1 MRRTAFTGALLL
13 LATMAGGARAQDWR
27 TSSSAR
33 AFNGEKALRV
43 DVEYAAGRLKLEP
56 AAKGTLYR
64 ASMRYDAS
72 AFDPQI
78 RYAGNALRVSMGD
91 GHMRRNVKGG
101 ELNLRLGP
109 QAPLALA
116 LQFGAAE
123 ANLDVG
129 GLRVRNVTIQ
139 TGASATVLTVSR
151 PNPEVCEHVDI
162 DVGAARFEATG
173 LGNLNARTL
182 ELSGGVGEVILDF
195 TGQWRGNMDA
205 KIDMGLGS
213 LTIRVPRGLGLQV
226 QKEGLLAG
234 FDSQGLVK
242 RGNVYYSE
250 GFDRA
255 QHRLAIRL
263 NAAFGSVKVDWTN

>member
-1 MRRTAFTGALLL
+1 
-13 LATMAGGARAQDWR
+13 
-27 TSSSAR
+27 
-33 AFNGEKALRV
+33 
-43 DVEYAAGRLKLEP
+43 
-56 AAKGTLYR
+56 
-64 ASMRYDAS
+64 MRYDAN
-72 AFDPQI
+72 AFEPQI
-78 RYAGNALRVSMGD
+78 RYGGNTLRVSIGE

-101 ELNLRLGP
+101 ELSLRLGP
-109 QAPLALA
+109 QAPLDLN

-123 ANLDVG
+123 ASLDVG
-129 GLRVRNVTIQ
+129 GLRVRDLTVQ
-139 TGASATVLTVSR
+139 TGASATTLTVSR
-151 PNPEVCEHVDI
+151 PNLEVCDRVDI

-173 LGNLNARTL
+173 LGNLNARNL

-213 LTIRVPRGLGLQV
+213 LTIRVPRGLGVQV

-234 FDSQGLVK
+234 FDSQGLIK